1 MTALLNRISCL
12 FGSGAP
18 GQPPKGYVGTI
29 GKRDVFTLTLV
40 ARRQVPLTGSTV
52 YEFRDPSG
60 AAVAWFSPDLALE
73 LGQTYP
79 IRATV
84 HRQLRYQG
92 VPTTYLTRGTVLR
105 GWAGPAATQAPAPS
119 VTVRYTVVGTA
130 QTNPDGRA
138 RQQLIRRCR
147 VGEAVTLHRE
157 PSVPGDGPVVAVVT
171 RHGQIGEIA
180 SGDSAAV
187 ARRLARGPQAR
198 CTIAG
203 IVRGSR
209 GMRARSV
216 ELEVEWPPAWLD
228 SSAEQSAG

>member
-1 MTALLNRISCL
+1 MTGLLNRISCL
-12 FGSGAP
+12 FGSGTP
-18 GQPPKGYVGTI
+18 GQSPKGYVGTI
-29 GKRDVFTLTLV
+29 GQRDVFTLTLV

-52 YEFRDPSG
+52 YEFRDPSD
-60 AAVAWFSPDLALE
+60 ASVAWFSPDLALE

-92 VPTTYLTRGTVLR
+92 VPTTYLTRGTVLL
-105 GWAGPAATQAPAPS
+105 GWAGPAAAASAPS

-147 VGEAVTLHRE
+147 VGEVVTLHRE
-157 PSVPGDGPVVAVVT
+157 PSAPGGGIAVAVVT

-187 ARRLARGPQAR
+187 ARRLDRGAQAR
-198 CTIAG
+198 CIIAG

-209 GMRARSV
+209 GARSRNV
-216 ELEVEWPPAWLD
+216 ELEVRWPPAESA
-228 SSAEQSAG
+228 SSSPSRP